1 MRSPRAID
9 IANELAELA
18 RSRMREVSKWKIGKF
33 DHSLSLSVSRLS
45 SAY

>member
-18 RSRMREVSKWKIGKF
+18 RSRMREVRTYETENWII
-33 DHSLSLSVSRLS
+33 HSLSLSRRF